1 MGTTTAIPTP
11 ESEPETEVPE
21 VPEQDEPKKI
31 KLADFLNEWGDVLQ
45 EKIIR
50 KMNPV
55 YLPDQEDDWDKSAR
69 EKLKQLLR
77 PPFESQTSKGI
88 LPVARSFFKEDH
100 KAAFLVG
107 EMGTGKTFMGL
118 AVAHLI
124 PKPAKRILIQCPGHL
139 VKKWI
144 REAEETIPG
153 CTCFNL
159 NDKSMEQLL
168 AHKTLLI
175 PPIGTEIWVIGK
187 ERAKLHYQ
195 RKRQVI
201 FRRGADCCPDC
212 GRIVDCKEND
222 KAPVCE
228 HCGAS
233 MWAANNKKIRRYAKA
248 EFIKRFFPKNFF
260 DLLLLDEVHELKGG
274 GTAQGQAMSC
284 LIARS
289 KKVLALT
296 GTLMG
301 GYSKDLFYLLWR
313 MFPREMI
320 KAGFEYGGSL
330 PFAERYGV
338 VQRTYDS
345 KDVVQSL
352 NVASLGRKIGR
363 SRVREKPGIS
373 PLLLPDLLLERSV
386 FVRLDDISEALPAY
400 DEIIVP
406 VNLDEEQQD
415 HYEHLELALTAATQE
430 ALTKGDMRLL
440 GKMLQSLLAY
450 PDGCRTEERI
460 TLFNREL
467 MEEEDEIIASAP
479 ALDVDLLPK
488 EERLLEIL
496 SAEKKQGRKVAIF
509 LEHTGTRDLLP
520 ILEEKLGENGFSSL
534 ILRSQSVKPVDR
546 EEWLK
551 KKMDTGKYDCLICNP
566 NLVKTGLDL
575 LDFPTIVF
583 FQCGYSVF
591 TLRQASRRS
600 WRIGQDKPVRVF
612 FMAYAGTM
620 QEKALSLMAQKME
633 TSLAV
638 EGELSDQGL
647 AALSESDNSMV
658 YELAKALTG
667 KKSVG
672 NLNDAWNRYKQCE
685 LLSAMSIEDDTPVS
699 TQTTTT
705 IKTTTTMTTATGT
718 TTVTHEYVVRG
729 KVYIRRD
736 GAVVYVGR
744 NRFDLKA
751 GAVYWAGRKVG
762 WYDRKGCGQLN
773 QKPIRIYRPKRSD
786 CFVLA
791 EVREKAA

>member
-1 MGTTTAIPTP
+1 METATLTP
-11 ESEPETEVPE
+11 EPVIEDVED
-21 VPEQDEPKKI
+21 PEQVQPKTI
-31 KLADFLNEWGDVLQ
+31 KLADFLGEWGDILKSQV
-45 EKIIR
+45 IR
-50 KMNPV
+50 NMDPV
-55 YLPDQEDDWDKSAR
+55 YSPKNEDDWDQAAR
-69 EKLKQLLR
+69 DKLKQLIR
-77 PPFESQTSKGI
+77 PPFESQTRRGI
-88 LPVARSFFKEDH
+88 LPVARSFYKEDH

-107 EMGTGKTFMGL
+107 EMGSGKSFMGL

-139 VKKWI
+139 VQKWI

-168 AHKTLLI
+168 AHKLHLTR
-175 PPIGTEIWVIGK
+175 PIGTEIWVIGK
-187 ERAKLHYQ
+187 ERAKLHFQ
-195 RKRQVI
+195 RKRQLVI
-201 FRRGADCCPDC
+201 RRGAECCPEC
-212 GRIVDCKEND
+212 GRAVECSETD
-222 KAPVCE
+222 KAPGCE
-228 HCGAS
+228 HCGAK
-233 MWAANNKKIRRYAKA
+233 MWAADRDKVRRYAKA

-260 DLLLLDEVHELKGG
+260 DLLILDEVHELKGG

-301 GYSKDLFYLLWR
+301 GYGRDLFYLLWR
-313 MFPREMI
+313 MFPHLM
-320 KAGFEYGGSL
+320 KDAGFEYGRTL
-330 PFAERYGV
+330 QFAERYGV

-345 KDVVQSL
+345 KDVAVSL
-352 NVASLGRKIGR
+352 NIASIGRKIGR
-363 SRVREKPGIS
+363 SRVKEAPGIS

-386 FVRLDDISEALPAY
+386 FVRLSDISEALPEY

-406 VNLDEEQQD
+406 VDMNEEQEEEYDQLS
-415 HYEHLELALTAATQE
+415 ENLMTATQQ
-430 ALTKGDMRLL
+430 ALARGDMRLL

-450 PDGCRTEERI
+450 PDGCRSEEQV
-460 TLFNREL
+460 TLEQNGI
-467 MEEEDEIIASAP
+467 EEVVGSAR
-479 ALDVDLLPK
+479 ALDIDLLPK

-496 SAEKKQGRKVAIF
+496 ATEKKQGRKVAVF

-520 ILEEKLGENGFSSL
+520 TLEEKLSENGLSPL
-534 ILRSQSVKPVDR
+534 IMRSQAVKPENR
-546 EEWLK
+546 EQWLK
-551 KKMDTGKYDCLICNP
+551 DNLATGRYDLLLCNP

-575 LDFPTIVF
+575 LDFPTIIF

-612 FMAYAGTM
+612 YMAYAKSM

-647 AALSESDNSMV
+647 AALSESDNSMM

-667 KKSVG
+667 KSTVT
-672 NLNDAWNRYKQCE
+672 NLDDAWNRYKQCE
-685 LLSAMSIEDDTPVS
+685 LVSSLALDDDPDL
-699 TQTTTT
+699 QTTTT
-705 IKTTTTMTTATGT
+705 IKTTTTMTTASGDTAS
-718 TTVTHEYVVRG
+718 VTHEFIVRG
-729 KVYIRRD
+729 KVYVRND

-744 NRFDLKA
+744 NRFELKA
-751 GAVYWAGRKVG
+751 GSVYWAGRKVG
-762 WYDRKGCGQLN
+762 WYDRKGCGEIN
-773 QKPIRIYRPKRSD
+773 DKPIRIYKPEQSNV
-786 CFVLA
+786 FVLA
-791 EVREKAA
+791 EIRQKTTA